1 MSDNQPCALCVRE
14 LPLTF
19 HHLIPRSTHKRKRIQ
34 KKFTIEDRNQ
44 GIWVCRSCHSALH
57 KFCTN
62 MELAETYNSIETIL
76 SNPSIEKYIK
86 WAKKQKKAYIRTKKN
101 D

>member
-1 MSDNQPCALCVRE
+1 MSDNKPCALCVRE

-34 KKFTIEDRNQ
+34 KKFTIEERNK

-62 MELAETYNSIETIL
+62 MELAETYNSTESLL
-76 SNPSIEKYIK
+76 SNPAVEKYIK
-86 WAKKQKKAYIRTKKN
+86 WAKKQKKSYIRTKKR
-101 D
+101 

>member
-1 MSDNQPCALCVRE
+1 MTNNTSCALCVRE

-34 KKFTIEDRNQ
+34 KKYSIEERNQ
-44 GIWVCRSCHSALH
+44 GIWICRSCHSVLH

-62 MELAETYNSIETIL
+62 LELAETYNSVQALL
-76 SNPSIEKYIK
+76 SHEAIHKYVE
-86 WAKKQKKAYIRTKKN
+86 WAKKQKKSYIRTKKSH
-101 D
+101 